1 MTFEHYRCQTVWMVD
16 SHNRQTSGAV
26 WFKHKYLTHPSVT
39 PADRITAAIGGLAK
53 TLTTGV
59 PPQLRDDTL
68 DKLKRLQNILAPTIG
83 EDSRGT
89 TNEHALPPRV
99 QIHPQM
105 RELAPPPRVPT
116 MPSVDKTEF
125 VLPPMWQRSQPDTRE
140 PPTEMTKQQPQR
152 SRRIAEKTEKIR
164 AHTGHYKDPV
174 KKRRYGQ
181 RDSKR

>member
-1 MTFEHYRCQTVWMVD
+1 MYQGQHNYSKHPFVPIGMEAMVHEKPHKRRMFAQHCKKGCVLGTSFEHYQCQTVWMVD
-16 SHNRQTSGAV
+16 SHNWRTSGAV

-68 DKLKRLQNILAPTIG
+68 DKLKRLQYILAPTIG

-105 RELAPPPRVPT
+105 HELAPPPRVPT
-116 MPSVDKTEF
+116 MPSVDETEF
-125 VLPPMWQRSQPDTRE
+125 VLPPMW
-140 PPTEMTKQQPQR
+140 
-152 SRRIAEKTEKIR
+152 
-164 AHTGHYKDPV
+164 
-174 KKRRYGQ
+174 
-181 RDSKR
+181 